1 MRFTA
6 LRPFALRR
14 FFASSA
20 WFVVALSLLGTTANT
35 PPNQPP
41 TPTSVCD
48 PAPRSHLILHER
60 ARVSLEDP
68 RPLNLRDGAGTGS
81 EIIGQIP
88 ASGVFYV
95 LAGPQCSQSYAWF
108 RVEYDDVIGWIA
120 EGDSTAYYVEAYPP
134 GG

>member
-35 PPNQPP
+35 PPN
-41 TPTSVCD
+41 
-48 PAPRSHLILHER
+48 HER

-108 RVEYDDVIGWIA
+108 RVEYDDMTGWIA
-120 EGDSTAYYVEAYPP
+120 EGDTTAYYVEAYPP

>member
-1 MRFTA
+1 MRFI
-6 LRPFALRR
+6 ALRR
-14 FFASSA
+14 CAVSFGL
-20 WFVVALSLLGTTANT
+20 FVAALSLLGTTTNT
-35 PPNQPP
+35 PLNQPP

-108 RVEYDDVIGWIA
+108 RVEYDDATGWIA

-134 GG
+134 GE